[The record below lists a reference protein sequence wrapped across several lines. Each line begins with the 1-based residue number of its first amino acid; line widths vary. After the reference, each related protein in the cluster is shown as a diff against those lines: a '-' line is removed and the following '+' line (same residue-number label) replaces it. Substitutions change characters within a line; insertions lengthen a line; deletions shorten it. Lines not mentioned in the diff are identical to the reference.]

1 MKYINQS
8 DIISEIIRNIRN
20 ITLARQQNAV
30 ISLVCSEILKHITHI
45 LRTSLSMVLEILW
58 RKQIYYSE
66 EKFNSMQTFSRQDTL
81 KQEIT
86 FIAKL
91 GQ

>member
-1 MKYINQS
+1 M
-8 DIISEIIRNIRN
+8 
-20 ITLARQQNAV
+20 LF

-58 RKQIYYSE
+58 QKEIYYSE
-66 EKFNSMQTFSRQDTL
+66 EKINSMQTFSRQDTL

-91 GQ
+91 RQ

>member
-1 MKYINQS
+1 M
-8 DIISEIIRNIRN
+8 
-20 ITLARQQNAV
+20 LF

-58 RKQIYYSE
+58 QKEIYYSE
-66 EKFNSMQTFSRQDTL
+66 EKINSMQTFSRQDTL
-81 KQEIT
+81 KQEKT

-91 GQ
+91 RQ

>member
-8 DIISEIIRNIRN
+8 DIISEIEISGILLELDNKM
-20 ITLARQQNAV
+20 LF

-58 RKQIYYSE
+58 QKEIYYSE
-66 EKFNSMQTFSRQDTL
+66 EKINSMQTFSRQDTL

-91 GQ
+91 RQ